1 MCCELKVMLPL
12 FCQFLVV
19 RVFERIQALSVE
31 KCGGCVKNYRFSS
44 LHACVKTTLP
54 DRIDMFL
61 PQAKSEAFEKME
73 RLIVLFQQSFNLLQ
87 NKEAYLQI
95 GRSFLE
101 NLQPKQVLDRRFINE
116 DTEEMFQ
123 YDDSWVTFEED
134 LLSSLCREVLN
145 VEDSDDAASPTPR
158 VPKIRK
164 RKAMQILSDV
174 DETEIIADRPVKKC
188 RNSWP
193 KKPKAPK
200 D

>member
-1 MCCELKVMLPL
+1 MLPL

-44 LHACVKTTLP
+44 LHACVKTSLS

-87 NKEAYLQI
+87 NKDAYLQV

-123 YDDSWVTFEED
+123 YDDSWLTFED
-134 LLSSLCREVLN
+134 DVLNSLCHEILN
-145 VEDSDDAASPTPR
+145 AEESDDEPSSIPR

-164 RKAMQILSDV
+164 RKAMNILSDV
-174 DETEIIADRPVKKC
+174 DETEIIAD
-188 RNSWP
+188 
-193 KKPKAPK
+193 KPKRYKKRKDPK
-200 D
+200 I